1 MKTASLFYCAFCDRA
16 ECAVNFPSAAVLSGR
31 EFSSHR
37 RTNCDDFVSSRSRQ
51 QCELSVMNMPTPQF
65 NRFQNG
71 GRPPFWICKIKNNS
85 LCNPKGIFA
94 STCELSS
101 RSSSSSSIDCVDV
114 AASWR
119 FCCSWRLVRRAAPT
133 QAGLLQLTVSC
144 LMPFGHLT
152 PSSNPLRRG
161 TLNALRSAH
170 SRLVDVYLSV
180 RLSLKF
186 WYFLA
191 HLYNFMWLMC
201 MVYFICSFFQL
212 RAFLYLLCAFVILP
226 VIKII
231 IYLILTYIKGLLLSA
246 PCLISR
252 D

>member
-16 ECAVNFPSAAVLSGR
+16 EYAVNFPSAAVLSGR

-37 RTNCDDFVSSRSRQ
+37 RTHCDDFVSSRSRQ
-51 QCELSVMNMPTPQF
+51 QCELRVMNMPTPQF

-71 GRPPFWICKIKNNS
+71 GRPPFRICKIK
-85 LCNPKGIFA
+85 KIIVYAIRKAYFA

-170 SRLVDVYLSV
+170 SRHVDVCLSV

-201 MVYFICSFFQL
+201 MVYFICSFF
-212 RAFLYLLCAFVILP
+212 FSYV
-226 VIKII
+226 
-231 IYLILTYIKGLLLSA
+231 LS
-246 PCLISR
+246 CICCVRLSYCR
-252 D
+252 